1 MAAPFLEDRPPLS
14 EDPHRIRIRAAHRA
28 DEAACVAE
36 LLELAAVDDP
46 TRARIRARAL
56 QLAERVRHAGGD
68 QLGVEAFLQ
77 EYRLSTRE
85 GIMLMCLAE
94 ALLRIPDADTAD
106 RLIRDKLSAGEWS
119 RHLGHSSSLLVNAST
134 WGLMLTGR
142 FVRADL
148 EQNADPGAWLAR
160 LVQRLGE
167 PVLRQAL
174 LQGMRVL
181 GRHFV
186 LGQTIEQ
193 AIRRAREAEAKGYRY
208 SYDMLGEAART
219 AADAEHYHRAY
230 RDAIAAIS
238 AAAEGHDL
246 MTRPGVSIKLS
257 ALHPRYELAQHR
269 RLWAELY
276 PRVLELLKAARAGG
290 IAVTIDAEEADRLE
304 PSLDLF
310 ERLAAAPELAGWDG
324 VGLAVQAYQKRA
336 IDVIAWLE
344 ALAARARRRVPVRL
358 VKGAYWDT
366 EIKRTQEQG
375 LDDYP
380 VFTRKLATDVSYLA
394 CARRLLAGGDAF
406 YPQFATHNAQTLG
419 SIIELAG
426 NRRDFEFQRLHGMGE
441 ALYEELVGAD
451 DGAIACR
458 VYAPVGSHQ
467 DLLPYLVRRL
477 LENGANTSFVNRILD
492 PGVPLETLVED
503 PVCRLARLEPKR
515 HPRIPLPRDLYGP
528 DRRNARGI
536 DLRDPAVLDDLAGR
550 LGPAFE
556 PGFEARPGIP
566 DGRGE
571 ARAVLDPAD
580 RAFAVGS
587 VIEADPETVAD
598 AVRQAQAG
606 FAAWERT
613 PLHERVD
620 CLRRAAD
627 LYEANAAELIAWCV
641 REGGRTLPDAVAEVR
656 EAVDF
661 LRYYAMEALAKA
673 APRDLPGPTGE
684 GNRLAL
690 HGRGVF
696 VAISPWNF
704 PLAIFTG
711 QIAAAL
717 VVGNAVLA
725 KPAPQTPLVA
735 AKAVALLH
743 RAGVPEN
750 ALILLPGGP
759 AVGARLVDEAGI
771 AGVAVTGSTQTAW
784 AINRALAA
792 KDGPI
797 VPLIAETGGQNAMLV
812 DSSALPEQVVAD
824 VLDSSFRS
832 AGQRCSALRVLCVQ
846 DDIAPRVLEML
857 AGAML
862 ELQIGDPGLLATDL
876 GPVID
881 EAAKRRLE
889 QHAARMMREARLIQR
904 VPLRD
909 DLGRG
914 CFFAPHAFEIE
925 SIAQLEGEVF
935 GPILHVVRFDSDR
948 LGDMIDAINDT
959 GYGLTLG
966 VHSRIDQTV
975 DLVLERARAGNI
987 YVNRNMIGAVVGMQ
1001 PFGGERLSGTGPKAG
1016 GPHYLPRFATERTV
1030 SVNTAAVGGNA
1041 SLLSLEDDLPRS
1053 SGASQSR
1060 RQPT

>member
-1 MAAPFLEDRPPLS
+1 MAARFLEDRPPLS
-14 EDPHRIRIRAAHRA
+14 DDPHRVRIRAAHRA
-28 DEAACVAE
+28 DEATCVTE
-36 LLELAAVDDP
+36 LLALAAVDGP
-46 TRARIRARAL
+46 TQARIGARAL
-56 QLAERVRHAGGD
+56 QLAGRVRHAGGD

-77 EYRLSTRE
+77 EYRLGTRE

-119 RHLGHSSSLLVNAST
+119 RHLGRSGSLLVNAST

-160 LVQRLGE
+160 LVHRLGE

-174 LQGMRVL
+174 LQAMRVL

-193 AIRRAREAEAKGYRY
+193 AIRRAREAETKGYRY

-219 AADAEHYHRAY
+219 AADAEHYHGSY
-230 RDAIAAIS
+230 RDAIAAIG
-238 AAAEGHDL
+238 AAAEGGNL
-246 MTRPGVSIKLS
+246 MTRPGISIKLS

-269 RLWAELY
+269 RLHVELY
-276 PRVLELLKAARAGG
+276 PRVLELLQAARAGD

-310 ERLAAAPELAGWDG
+310 ERLAAAPELAGWNG

-336 IDVIAWLE
+336 IHVISWLE
-344 ALAARARRRVPVRL
+344 ALAARARRRIPVRL

-394 CARRLLAGGDAF
+394 CARRLLAGGEAF

-441 ALYEELVGAD
+441 ALYEELVGVD
-451 DGAIACR
+451 DGRVACR

-492 PGVPLETLVED
+492 QDVPLETLVED
-503 PVCRLARLEPKR
+503 PVRQLARLEPKR
-515 HPRIPLPRDLYGP
+515 HPKIPLPRDLYGP
-528 DRRNARGI
+528 DRQNARGI

-550 LGPAFE
+550 LERAFE
-556 PGFEARPGIP
+556 PGFEARPGIA

-571 ARAVLDPAD
+571 VLAVFDPAD
-580 RAFAVGS
+580 RALPVGS
-587 VIEADPETVAD
+587 VIEAEPETIAE
-598 AVRQAQAG
+598 AVRRAQAG

-613 PLHERVD
+613 PSHERIQ

-627 LYEANAAELIAWCV
+627 LYEAHAAGLIAWCV
-641 REGGRTLPDAVAEVR
+641 REGGRTLPDAVAELR

-673 APRDLPGPTGE
+673 APRELPGPTGE
-684 GNRLAL
+684 SNRLAL

-717 VVGNAVLA
+717 AVGNAVLA
-725 KPAPQTPLVA
+725 KPAPQTPLIA

-743 RAGVPEN
+743 RAGVPEDT
-750 ALILLPGGP
+750 LILLPGGP
-759 AVGARLVDEAGI
+759 AVGARLVGEVGI
-771 AGVAVTGSTQTAW
+771 AGVAFTGSTQTAW

-862 ELQIGDPGLLATDL
+862 ELEIGDPGLLATDV

-948 LGDMIDAINDT
+948 LGDMIDAINGT

-966 VHSRIDQTV
+966 VHSRIDRTV

-987 YVNRNMIGAVVGMQ
+987 YVNRNMIGAVVGVQ

-1016 GPHYLPRFATERTV
+1016 GPHYLARFATERTV

-1041 SLLSLEDDLPRS
+1041 SLLSLEDDLPAL
-1053 SGASQSR
+1053 SGASQPPR
-1060 RQPT
+1060 RRT